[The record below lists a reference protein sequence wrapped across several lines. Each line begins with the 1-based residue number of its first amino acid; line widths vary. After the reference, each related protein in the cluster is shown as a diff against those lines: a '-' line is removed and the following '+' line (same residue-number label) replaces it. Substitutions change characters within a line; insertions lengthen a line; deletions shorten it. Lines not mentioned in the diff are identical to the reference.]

1 MELIIII
8 SLVAVAWIV
17 SGYAADGYAMRK
29 YKVIVLDNEM
39 LEHIRKVVD
48 YSYDCE
54 REHYME
60 AYGEESNNYLFLYD
74 VPHNV
79 WEIETHCSQTCWDYY
94 FLGEQ
99 EVGGVS
105 REDVSPNILETRSP

>member
-1 MELIIII
+1 MPDLIKSQGNCMTCGEL
-8 SLVAVAWIV
+8 
-17 SGYAADGYAMRK
+17 
-29 YKVIVLDNEM
+29 
-39 LEHIRKVVD
+39 
-48 YSYDCE
+48 
-54 REHYME
+54 
-60 AYGEESNNYLFLYD
+60 FFYD